1 MVILIII
8 IMLACVLIALY
19 FTWKSPS
26 RDYDFKRRKIKRF
39 LNENSEALSTLLSL
53 NEKYENKLY
62 CDSIYNVAHT
72 YDNVDYFNDISCED
86 YLIYVLQGQK
96 NSILQRIK
104 NAEFCKRNYAS
115 YINEV
120 KKIDS
125 FGKFRNPIDGYDSD
139 ELLNAEKK
147 MFNGY
152 KIKPPTDFKVKIKLY
167 CAKMNGEIVDY
178 KEQTFDK
185 TEVIDLIDRLND
197 RNGYYYNDRGI
208 WDSLCRVERGK
219 VSNKLRFEILE
230 RDGYKCR
237 YCGRGKD
244 ECNLQIDHIK
254 PISKGGK
261 STYDNLQTLCEDCNK
276 QKDNKY
282 F

>member
-1 MVILIII
+1 MGVWIVIV
-8 IMLACVLIALY
+8 MLACVLIALY
-19 FTWKSPS
+19 FTLKSPS
-26 RDYDFKRRKIKRF
+26 RDYDFERRKIKGF
-39 LNENSEALSTLLSL
+39 LNKNSEAISALLSL

-62 CDSIYNVAHT
+62 CDNIVYKHT
-72 YDNVDYFNDISCED
+72 YDNVDFFNDISCED
-86 YLIYVLQGQK
+86 YLIYVLQEQK

-104 NAEFCKRNYAS
+104 NAEFCKRNYTS

-125 FGKFRNPIDGYDSD
+125 FGKFKSPIDGYDLND
-139 ELLNAEKK
+139 LLKYEKK
-147 MFNGY
+147 IFEDE
-152 KIKPPTDFKVKIKLY
+152 KLEPPSDFEVKIILY
-167 CAKMNGEIVDY
+167 RTKIDGEIVDCQS
-178 KEQTFDK
+178 QTFGK
-185 TEVIDLIDRLND
+185 STVTELINRLND

-219 VSNKLRFEILE
+219 VSNELRFKIYA

-237 YCGRGKD
+237 YCGRGED
-244 ECNLQIDHIK
+244 ECSLQIDHIK

-276 QKDNKY
+276 QKDNRY
-282 F
+282 

>member
-1 MVILIII
+1 MGIWIVIV
-8 IMLACVLIALY
+8 MLACVLIALY

-26 RDYDFKRRKIKRF
+26 RDYDFKRRKIKKF

-62 CDSIYNVAHT
+62 CDNIVYEHT
-72 YDNVDYFNDISCED
+72 YDNVDYFNDISCKD
-86 YLIYVLQGQK
+86 YLIYMLQERK
-96 NSILQRIK
+96 NEILQKMKIV
-104 NAEFCKRNYAS
+104 EFCKRNYTS
-115 YINEV
+115 YINDV

-125 FGKFRNPIDGYDSD
+125 FGKFKSPIDGYDSD

-178 KEQTFDK
+178 KEQTFGK

-237 YCGRGKD
+237 YCGRGED
-244 ECNLQIDHIK
+244 ECSLQIDHIK

-276 QKDNKY
+276 QKDDKY

>member
-1 MVILIII
+1 MVVWIII
-8 IMLACVLIALY
+8 IMLACVLALY
-19 FTWKSPS
+19 FIGKSPS

-39 LNENSEALSTLLSL
+39 LNENSEALSTLLCL
-53 NEKYENKLY
+53 NEKYKNKLY

-72 YDNVDYFNDISCED
+72 YDNADYFNDISCED

-115 YINEV
+115 YINDV

-125 FGKFRNPIDGYDSD
+125 FGKFKSPIDGYDSD

-178 KEQTFDK
+178 KEQTFGK

-244 ECNLQIDHIK
+244 ECSLQIDHIK

>member
-1 MVILIII
+1 MGIWIVIV
-8 IMLACVLIALY
+8 MLACVLIALY

-39 LNENSEALSTLLSL
+39 LNENSEALSTLLCL
-53 NEKYENKLY
+53 NEKYKNKLY

-72 YDNVDYFNDISCED
+72 YDNADYFEDISCKD
-86 YLIYVLQGQK
+86 YLIYMLQERK
-96 NSILQRIK
+96 NEILQKMKIV
-104 NAEFCKRNYAS
+104 EFCKRNYTS
-115 YINEV
+115 YINDV

-178 KEQTFDK
+178 KEQTFGK
-185 TEVIDLIDRLND
+185 TEVIYLIDRLND

-237 YCGRGKD
+237 YCGRGED
-244 ECNLQIDHIK
+244 ECSLQIDHIK

-261 STYDNLQTLCEDCNK
+261 STYDNLQTLCEHCNK

>member
-1 MVILIII
+1 MGIWIVIV
-8 IMLACVLIALY
+8 MLACVLIALY

-26 RDYDFKRRKIKRF
+26 RDYDFKRRKIKRY
-39 LNENSEALSTLLSL
+39 LNENSEAISALLCL
-53 NEKYENKLY
+53 NEKYKNKLY

-72 YDNVDYFNDISCED
+72 YDNADYFEDISCKD
-86 YLIYVLQGQK
+86 YLIYMLQERK
-96 NSILQRIK
+96 NEILQKMKIV
-104 NAEFCKRNYAS
+104 EFCKRNYTS

-152 KIKPPTDFKVKIKLY
+152 KIKPSTDFKVKIKLY

-237 YCGRGKD
+237 YCGRGED
-244 ECNLQIDHIK
+244 ECSLQIDHIK

-276 QKDNKY
+276 QKDDKY